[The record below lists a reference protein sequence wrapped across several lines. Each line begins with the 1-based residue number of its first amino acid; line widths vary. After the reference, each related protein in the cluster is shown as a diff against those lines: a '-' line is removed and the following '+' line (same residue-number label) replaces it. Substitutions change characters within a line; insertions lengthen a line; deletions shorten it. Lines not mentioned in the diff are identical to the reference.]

1 MENLWTPLFSL
12 TVFLIVFAVGD
23 VVSYKTKGLIS
34 GIIIAAV
41 VYIAGYWTGII
52 PTDSVAS
59 TGMPTMLTA
68 FMIPLLLVNLG
79 TSISISQLLSEWKTV
94 AIALIGLVG
103 LALISFTV
111 SSMLFTIEYALSA
124 SSPIAGGTIAAII
137 TNEAAVAAGKPEYG
151 AFAMLVVSFQMFIGM
166 PVSSFML
173 KKESERLLNN
183 KHLLAIGPSDVM
195 MDTEKKKKFSIH
207 LMGDGP
213 VQYQTTAIICMRVA
227 IIAII
232 AYFIS
237 NLTIIPGSNPTNY
250 YLNPN
255 VAYLLFGIVF
265 GEVGFLV
272 KNGLQKAGLYG
283 FTMLCLYSLTP
294 NSFTSVTP
302 EALLDMVIP
311 LVGTLVFGA
320 IGIAIFSVIAGKFL
334 GYSVYMSI
342 AIGMCALMGYP
353 GTQIVTDDVV
363 NALSAS
369 SEEKAA
375 VSNVLLP
382 RMLVGGFT
390 TVSIASVIFAGII
403 TPLIF

>member
-1 MENLWTPLFSL
+1 
-12 TVFLIVFAVGD
+12 
-23 VVSYKTKGLIS
+23 
-34 GIIIAAV
+34 
-41 VYIAGYWTGII
+41 
-52 PTDSVAS
+52 
-59 TGMPTMLTA
+59 
-68 FMIPLLLVNLG
+68 
-79 TSISISQLLSEWKTV
+79 
-94 AIALIGLVG
+94 
-103 LALISFTV
+103 
-111 SSMLFTIEYALSA
+111 
-124 SSPIAGGTIAAII
+124 
-137 TNEAAVAAGKPEYG
+137 
-151 AFAMLVVSFQMFIGM
+151 
-166 PVSSFML
+166 ML

-232 AYFIS
+232 AYLIS

-302 EALLDMVIP
+302 ESLLDMVIP